1 MVELAVVC
9 VYKGTPVSELI
20 DGVLADSGG
29 YTRYPNISTTRL
41 EALEDSKFQMMGEL
55 QKIMSAANGG
65 IVMANGLSMY
75 GPPNADPRSPDD
87 HNLKV
92 LSHVDAVMNEHT
104 AVFEVRSARW
114 RPRARTRVL
123 PRVMTALVVMLVC
136 ERSKC
141 LVERGDH
148 EQGFGCTRICRTC

>member
-1 MVELAVVC
+1 MLPEWWLRDDDGVPVVKTRSYQLDC
-9 VYKGTPVSELI
+9 TNAAARAWWTSIPMRGDDGQGHYKGTPVSELI

-29 YTRYPNISTTRL
+29 YARYPNISTTRL
-41 EALEDSKFQMMGEL
+41 EGLEDSKFQMMGEL

-92 LSHVDAVMNEHT
+92 LSHVNAVMNEHT
-104 AVFEVRSARW
+104 AVFEVSSAR
-114 RPRARTRVL
+114 
-123 PRVMTALVVMLVC
+123 
-136 ERSKC
+136 
-141 LVERGDH
+141 
-148 EQGFGCTRICRTC
+148 